1 MKVSRSAATR
11 SGRSQLGLWPVAGYT
26 TTLARDGE
34 GHRDTIGPAA
44 LAVA

>member
-1 MKVSRSAATR
+1 
-11 SGRSQLGLWPVAGYT
+11 VAGYT

-34 GHRDTIGPAA
+34 GHRDMIGPAA